1 MTMFKTGEAKIRG
14 TFEICPGCGEFIK
27 AGEQCAKCALKAEGK
42 GSKEEE
48 GKCTGLPQTLK

>member
-27 AGEQCAKCALKAEGK
+27 AGEQCAKCASKAE
-42 GSKEEE
+42 SKSAKEE
-48 GKCTGLPQTLK
+48 GKDHAVDNR